1 MDMDMDIPP
10 IHYTAPLPSSAIQ
23 RTLNDVALFFIGT
36 LTGTVL
42 GRFMLYIENKY
53 HLTSPESIFILG
65 MLQLVLYSLAL
76 QLTLHSRNWECLDL
90 VSLLHQ
96 LWLLNV
102 RTISGNFH
110 FKNIVF

>member
-76 QLTLHSRNWECLDL
+76 QTANASFTKLGMFGLGFFTTSTLVIKRSYDKWKL
-90 VSLLHQ
+90 S
-96 LWLLNV
+96 
-102 RTISGNFH
+102 F
-110 FKNIVF
+110 